1 MPQVDSELVRSVAYY
16 GEVYKERFLRDID
29 GEALRRD
36 WYEALTFFFS
46 KAFFQGRQ
54 DEVSSRFFRNTV
66 EFLDDLMRRQRDF
79 QLLKKKYGWERLDKL
94 LKEENKAR
102 DKKRKFGKERDI
114 DMVIDTL
121 KFIDQLDDK
130 NIVKY
135 SLNKIDGGELDELWN
150 SLRQNITQVGPKIA
164 SFYLRDLVSLFGLE
178 SKIPIDEQIMYLFPI
193 DTWVRKICIKVGIA
207 SSGMKEREIR
217 GRMITLC
224 RNKSIDVSPLKFN
237 MGAWYLGKH
246 ALEVLLDEYLRR

>member
-1 MPQVDSELVRSVAYY
+1 MPQVDNELVRTIAYY

-54 DEVSSRFFRNTV
+54 DEVSDRFFRNTV
-66 EFLDDLMRRQRDF
+66 KFLDDLMRQRRDF
-79 QLLKKKYGWERLDKL
+79 QLLKKYGWKRFDKL
-94 LKEENKAR
+94 LKEENRAR

-130 NIVKY
+130 I
-135 SLNKIDGGELDELWN
+135 S
-150 SLRQNITQVGPKIA
+150 
-164 SFYLRDLVSLFGLE
+164 
-178 SKIPIDEQIMYLFPI
+178 
-193 DTWVRKICIKVGIA
+193 
-207 SSGMKEREIR
+207 
-217 GRMITLC
+217 
-224 RNKSIDVSPLKFN
+224 
-237 MGAWYLGKH
+237 
-246 ALEVLLDEYLRR
+246 